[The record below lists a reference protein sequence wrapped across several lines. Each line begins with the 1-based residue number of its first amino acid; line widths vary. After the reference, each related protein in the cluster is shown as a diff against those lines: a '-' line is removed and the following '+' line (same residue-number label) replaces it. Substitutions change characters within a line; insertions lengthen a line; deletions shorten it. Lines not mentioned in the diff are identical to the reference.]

1 MAGVKNWWW
10 YEGGYQSQ
18 IISYPHDMYLIIAM
32 HKVAKNP
39 SGVYQHM
46 HKQMLCWYYDTIWS
60 LAEHENY
67 TKKSSNKSPHNPGCP
82 SCRITDGWPLGWPS
96 ATLDLNPGAHSENP
110 RCNISSRYIYI
121 YHYMYQKTIKKKHI
135 VFWTVYKIY
144 KPSNSKVRTKKWKRT
159 NTFSTWAMKHQGQQG
174 YFYLEHEVRLH
185 ADYWSSG

>member
-1 MAGVKNWWW
+1 
-10 YEGGYQSQ
+10 
-18 IISYPHDMYLIIAM
+18 MYLIIAM

-121 YHYMYQKTIKKKHI
+121 YLIICIKKPSKKNILFFGRYIKYINHQTQKCEPRSGNAQIPFQLEPWSIRVNKVTFTLNMKWDYMLTTDLRGKHLY
-135 VFWTVYKIY
+135 T
-144 KPSNSKVRTKKWKRT
+144 T
-159 NTFSTWAMKHQGQQG
+159 
-174 YFYLEHEVRLH
+174 LL
-185 ADYWSSG
+185 